1 MLKLVYEAMY
11 RVREAQ
17 RKVEVIYCDTGVEIP
32 VVREHVRSTFRK
44 LRAEAKADDLPLRIR
59 IAEPRVEDR
68 YFVKVI
74 GRGYPPPTN
83 KFRWCTD
90 RLRINPI
97 RRLMASV
104 KSPAATVLVGT
115 RNGESAE
122 RDRILARYRKPSER
136 FFFDQAGSASTR
148 LFAPIVDFTVPDV
161 WSALLTLPRP
171 VAVDGQ
177 RVLEIYKDAG
187 AECPVVRDEHG
198 TACGNGRFGCWT
210 CTVVRKDKAVTSLVS
225 QGYEE
230 MGPLLEFR
238 NWLAAVRDE
247 RSARCKV
254 RRNGAPGLG
263 PLTLDTRKEA
273 LRRLRHAERDSGLTL
288 ISAVEVDAIRSL
300 WRIDRASS
308 AYQE

>member
-1 MLKLVYEAMY
+1 
-11 RVREAQ
+11 
-17 RKVEVIYCDTGVEIP
+17 VEIIYCDTGVEIP
-32 VVREHVRSTFRK
+32 LVREHVRLTFRR
-44 LRAEAKADDLPLRIR
+44 LRAEARTDELPIKIT

-68 YFVKVI
+68 FFVKVI

-97 RRLMASV
+97 RRVLASV
-104 KSPAATVLVGT
+104 PSPAATVLVGT

-122 RDRILARYRKPSER
+122 RDRILARYRKPSEK
-136 FFFDQAGSASTR
+136 FFFEQSGSASTR

-161 WSALLTLPRP
+161 WAALLSLVRP

-187 AECPVVRDEHG
+187 AECPVVRDDHG

-225 QGYEE
+225 QGHAE
-230 MGPLLEFR
+230 MEPLLDFR

-263 PLTLDTRKEA
+263 PLTLATRKEA
-273 LRRLRHAERDSGLTL
+273 LHRLRAAERNSGLPL
-288 ISAVEVDAIRSL
+288 ISDVEIDAIRAL
-300 WRIDRASS
+300 WRADRASS
-308 AYQE
+308 VYQE